1 MISTILI
8 LLIICFTL
16 CSGFISLSQIALF
29 SLPTSLISHYKRS
42 RYKKQQL
49 VASLLSHPHHLL
61 ITLIFLDIGLNI
73 GIQNCVAILVGDKA
87 SWLLIVGFPLA
98 LTLILC
104 EILPK
109 AVALPFNTQIASFVA
124 PLILVFTKV
133 LRPLLY
139 WAISGINYI
148 VQWILSSQKLDI
160 IQPQEL
166 KEVLQSCKDF
176 GVVNQ
181 DESRLLY
188 GYLSLSDC
196 SVKERMKPRQDVL
209 FYDIQTP
216 LDNLYNLFSQ
226 QHCSR
231 VPVCN
236 DNLQNLLGICTAK
249 TLLLYGKPLQSSE
262 DLLPLL
268 NKPYYMPE
276 TISAKT
282 ALCHLAAEDETLGM
296 IIDEY
301 GSIEGLITQEDLF
314 EIVSG
319 EIIDQR
325 SEKVLYTMSGKDVII
340 AAGTLELSDL
350 SEIFNINLPTNN
362 NSATLGGW
370 LTEQMESIPITGT
383 KLTWNNLMFQVLD
396 AAPNRIRRVYIRKM
410 HD

>member
-1 MISTILI
+1 MIPTALI
-8 LLIICFTL
+8 LLIIFFTL
-16 CSGFISLSQIALF
+16 CSGFVSLSQIALF

-42 RYKKQQL
+42 RYKNQQL

-73 GIQNCVAILVGDKA
+73 GIQNCVAILVGDQA

-98 LTLILC
+98 LTLVLC

-109 AVALPFNTQIASFVA
+109 AVALPYNTQIAYFVA

-139 WAISGINYI
+139 WAISGINYV
-148 VQWILSSQKLDI
+148 VQWILSSQKMDI

-216 LDNLYNLFSQ
+216 LDNLYDLFSE

-249 TLLLYGKPLQSSE
+249 ALLLHGKPLQSSE
-262 DLLPLL
+262 DLALIEKALL
-268 NKPYYMPE
+268 Y
-276 TISAKT
+276 A
-282 ALCHLAAEDETLGM
+282 
-296 IIDEY
+296 
-301 GSIEGLITQEDLF
+301 
-314 EIVSG
+314 
-319 EIIDQR
+319 
-325 SEKVLYTMSGKDVII
+325 
-340 AAGTLELSDL
+340 
-350 SEIFNINLPTNN
+350 
-362 NSATLGGW
+362 
-370 LTEQMESIPITGT
+370 
-383 KLTWNNLMFQVLD
+383 
-396 AAPNRIRRVYIRKM
+396 
-410 HD
+410 

>member
-1 MISTILI
+1 MISTILTF
-8 LLIICFTL
+8 LIILFTL

-42 RYKKQQL
+42 KYKKQQL

-61 ITLIFLDIGLNI
+61 ITLIFCDIGLNI
-73 GIQNCVAILVGDKA
+73 GIQNCVAILVGDNA
-87 SWLLIVGFPLA
+87 SWLLTVGFPLA

-109 AVALPFNTQIASFVA
+109 AVALPYNAQISGSVA
-124 PLILVFTKV
+124 PVILIFTKI
-133 LRPLLY
+133 LRPLLD

-148 VQWILSSQKLDI
+148 VQKLLANQQVDI

-181 DESRLLY
+181 EESRLLY

-196 SVKERMKPRQDVL
+196 SVKERMKPRQNVL
-209 FYDIQTP
+209 FYDIQMP
-216 LDNLYNLFSQ
+216 IDNLYNLFSEK
-226 QHCSR
+226 HCSR

-236 DNLQNLLGICTAK
+236 NNLQNLLGICTAK
-249 TLLLYGKPLQSSE
+249 TLLLYGRPLQSSDE
-262 DLLPLL
+262 LLPLL
-268 NKPYYMPE
+268 KKPYYMPE

-325 SEKVLYTMSGKDVII
+325 KEKVLYTMSGKNVII
-340 AAGTLELSDL
+340 ATGTLELSDL

-370 LTEQMESIPITGT
+370 LTEQVGSIPSTGT
-383 KLTWNNLMFQVLD
+383 KLSWNNLVFQILD
-396 AAPNRIRRVYIRKM
+396 AAPNRVRRVYIRKM